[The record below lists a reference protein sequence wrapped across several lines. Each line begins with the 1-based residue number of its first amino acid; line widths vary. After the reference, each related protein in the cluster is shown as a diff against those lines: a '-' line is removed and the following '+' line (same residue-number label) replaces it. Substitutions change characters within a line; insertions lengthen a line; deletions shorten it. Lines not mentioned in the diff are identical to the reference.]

1 MFRRGGYQNKLSFRF
16 GNWPA
21 LKPKN
26 PKVSRIWI
34 QAVSV
39 GELLSLDKLIKI
51 LKDDPGIEIVL
62 SGTTSTGLKLAKERY
77 GNEVLACGPFP
88 LDWFP
93 FVKKAWKRIKPDL
106 LIMVDSE
113 LWPEHFHH
121 AGHKGVPIL
130 VINARLSNRTFARL
144 EKLSLFRSL
153 LIPESLNIL
162 ASSERQVAKWIK
174 LGVNKEKVQ
183 KSGNL
188 KIDSVDFSNFQ
199 SCGSEKLRRE
209 FGFSRHS
216 IVLAGISTWAGEEK
230 MLIEITQILRLENYD
245 LRLLLVPRHEERR
258 MEIRKKLELCQ
269 IPYHLRSV
277 SNQAPTG
284 TIVYLADTT
293 GELVRLMQ
301 VSNMAF
307 LGKTL
312 PPHHG
317 GQNPVEPIA
326 SGIPLVIGPN
336 YQNFQE
342 TCTDIFHH
350 GAAIRCDSKSDV
362 ISKILSLAR
371 NPEKRVQLQSASS
384 SWMEQQGTPTDY
396 TLSVIRKLIH

>member
-1 MFRRGGYQNKLSFRF
+1 
-16 GNWPA
+16 
-21 LKPKN
+21 
-26 PKVSRIWI
+26 
-34 QAVSV
+34 
-39 GELLSLDKLIKI
+39 
-51 LKDDPGIEIVL
+51 
-62 SGTTSTGLKLAKERY
+62 
-77 GNEVLACGPFP
+77 
-88 LDWFP
+88 
-93 FVKKAWKRIKPDL
+93 
-106 LIMVDSE
+106 
-113 LWPEHFHH
+113 
-121 AGHKGVPIL
+121 
-130 VINARLSNRTFARL
+130 
-144 EKLSLFRSL
+144 
-153 LIPESLNIL
+153 
-162 ASSERQVAKWIK
+162 
-174 LGVNKEKVQ
+174 
-183 KSGNL
+183 
-188 KIDSVDFSNFQ
+188 
-199 SCGSEKLRRE
+199 
-209 FGFSRHS
+209 
-216 IVLAGISTWAGEEK
+216 
-230 MLIEITQILRLENYD
+230 
-245 LRLLLVPRHEERR
+245 

-312 PPHHG
+312 PPHQG

-350 GAAIRCDSKSDV
+350 GAAIRCDSRSDV